1 MGASVTGIDSEGD
14 AARAF
19 PVVAA
24 DYVRRTAWPS
34 FAWRIQT
41 TPSPR
46 HILGSPLDRARVAL
60 VGTAGAY
67 APGQVRFS
75 LGDAG
80 DHSYREIPAGATHLR
95 FSHPGF
101 DTRLAYR
108 DADVAYPLAL
118 LRELERDGRIG
129 SLSPRAFSFMGY
141 VPEPEPL
148 IETTGP
154 EVADALVA
162 DGVDLVLLVPV

>member
-1 MGASVTGIDSEGD
+1 MGTPVAETRPDGD

-19 PVVAA
+19 ARVAA
-24 DYVRRTAWPS
+24 DYIRRTTWPT
-34 FAWRIQT
+34 FTWRT
-41 TPSPR
+41 ESTPSPR
-46 HILGSPLDRARVAL
+46 HVLETPLDRARVAL

-67 APGQVRFS
+67 VPGQPRFS

-80 DHSYREIPAGATHLR
+80 DHSFREIPAGAPRLR

-108 DADVAYPLAL
+108 DPDVAYPLAL
-118 LRELERDGRIG
+118 LRGLEREGRIG

-141 VPEPEPL
+141 VPDPGPL
-148 IETTGP
+148 VEGTGP
-154 EVADALVA
+154 EVAEALAA

>member
-1 MGASVTGIDSEGD
+1 MGTPVSETDPGGD

-19 PVVAA
+19 PRVAA
-24 DYVRRTAWPS
+24 DYIRRNTWPA
-34 FAWRIQT
+34 FAWHT
-41 TPSPR
+41 ESTPSPR
-46 HILGSPLDRARVAL
+46 HVLRTPLNRARVAL

-67 APGQVRFS
+67 VPGQDRFS

-80 DHSYREIPAGATHLR
+80 DHSYREIPAGAPRLR

-108 DADVAYPLAL
+108 DPDVAYPLAL
-118 LRELERDGRIG
+118 LRELEREGRIG

-148 IETTGP
+148 IEGTGP
-154 EVADALVA
+154 EVADALMA